1 MFVPHFLQVGDFDEA
16 EFGVQGDAPR
26 LIGIN
31 ATEDRVMADFFGE
44 REEFA
49 EKKGAKAF
57 ALMFMVQIHRV
68 LHAVAVG
75 LARMKAAERAPA
87 DDDSTLLGHDYRML
101 RAVRVKPVPP
111 FLGSAGHGLIGAG
124 AVLHVVVVNG
134 VDGREVGERGGAES
148 GGHEGEV
155 VCSWWKGS
163 AQMTNVEIRMT
174 NAESWCLRALFS
186 NLDSGAGNLHSRG
199 PQVKFTN
206 HLTNTFIMAIKVGV
220 IGAGGML
227 QYHAAGFRQAGAE
240 IVAVADAAP
249 GAAAKAA
256 EKYGIAKSYE
266 SVEAMLKGSPEIKAV
281 SVIVPNKFHKP
292 LTIQC
297 LKAGKHVF
305 SEKPPALNAKEVKE
319 IIVAAKKAGKK
330 VLFNFNNRARPE
342 SQAMMKYINDG
353 VVGKINSAQA
363 KWIRR
368 TGIPGFGGWFT
379 TKDLSGGGPLIDLLH
394 MVDLAMYFMGYPEPA
409 HVLGQTFSDFIQD
422 KQFKGPWGIPDRVG
436 GTTDVENAAHG
447 FVTFKTGQVLSL
459 QVSWAEMVKREEVS
473 VVFQG
478 TKAGGKVERLFGID
492 GLDNTAIDTCELYV
506 QENGNSVNRSIV
518 TPACEDMGRIGSA
531 ANFIEAIEGK
541 ATALNTPEQA
551 LRLMQVI
558 DAIYASA
565 KTKKPV
571 SI

>member
-1 MFVPHFLQVGDFDEA
+1 M
-16 EFGVQGDAPR
+16 
-26 LIGIN
+26 
-31 ATEDRVMADFFGE
+31 
-44 REEFA
+44 
-49 EKKGAKAF
+49 
-57 ALMFMVQIHRV
+57 
-68 LHAVAVG
+68 
-75 LARMKAAERAPA
+75 
-87 DDDSTLLGHDYRML
+87 ST
-101 RAVRVKPVPP
+101 
-111 FLGSAGHGLIGAG
+111 
-124 AVLHVVVVNG
+124 
-134 VDGREVGERGGAES
+134 
-148 GGHEGEV
+148 
-155 VCSWWKGS
+155 
-163 AQMTNVEIRMT
+163 
-174 NAESWCLRALFS
+174 
-186 NLDSGAGNLHSRG
+186 
-199 PQVKFTN
+199 
-206 HLTNTFIMAIKVGV
+206 KVGV

-256 EKYGIAKSYE
+256 EKWGIAKSYD
-266 SVEAMLKGSPEIKAV
+266 SVEEMLAGSPEIEAV
-281 SVIVPNKFHKP
+281 SIIVPNKFHAP

-297 LKAGKHVF
+297 LEAGKHVF
-305 SEKPPALNAKEVKE
+305 SEKPPAMNAAEVQA
-319 IIVAAKKAGKK
+319 IIDAAKKAGRQ

-342 SQAMMKYINDG
+342 SQAMMTYISQG
-353 VVGKINSAQA
+353 VVGTINSAQA

-379 TKDLSGGGPLIDLLH
+379 TKEMSGGGPLIDLLH

-409 HVLGQTFSDFIQD
+409 HVLGQTFSDFIED

-447 FVTFKTGQVLSL
+447 FVVFKSGQVLTL

-506 QENGNSVNRSIV
+506 QENGHSVNRSIT

-541 ATALNTPEQA
+541 AKAFNTPEEA

-558 DAIYASA
+558 DAVYASA
-565 KTKKPV
+565 TSGKPV
-571 SI
+571 AI